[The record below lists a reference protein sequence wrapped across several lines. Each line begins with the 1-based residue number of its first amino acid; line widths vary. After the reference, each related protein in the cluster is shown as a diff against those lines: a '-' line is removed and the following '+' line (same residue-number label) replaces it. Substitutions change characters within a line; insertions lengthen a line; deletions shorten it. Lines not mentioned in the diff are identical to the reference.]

1 MLKHLTVN
9 DFDSV
14 VANGGVL
21 VDFYANWCGPCK
33 MVAPVLEGLAEL
45 HPDVTICKVNV
56 DEEMELARRFGVM
69 SIPTLLFFKD
79 GELVDKV
86 VGALPKPALEAKL
99 ALIK

>member
-1 MLKHLTVN
+1 
-9 DFDSV
+9 
-14 VANGGVL
+14 
-21 VDFYANWCGPCK
+21 

>member
-9 DFDSV
+9 DFDST
-14 VANGGVL
+14 VATGGVL

-56 DEEMELARRFGVM
+56 DEEMDLARRFGVM